1 MLLLCFILLFA
12 AQVVLPKEAC
22 QEAVQRDGRGR
33 RCRCAAAGWLWAGA
47 DAAQRQPCR
56 HRVCAQLGGAGV
68 PIVVLNSGADR
79 LFAVFT
85 HDFL

>member
-33 RCRCAAAGWLWAGA
+33 RCRCARSRMVMGWRRRCTETAL
-47 DAAQRQPCR
+47 P
-56 HRVCAQLGGAGV
+56 
-68 PIVVLNSGADR
+68 
-79 LFAVFT
+79 T
-85 HDFL
+85 